1 MVAILGCSASVKE
14 TLAAAELK
22 VPDVKFRVIGEYS
35 AVTMLSPTGNVK
47 DPVPENNLISLPE
60 LVATIIFVSDGVP
73 DIVAVWPRVR
83 LLEPSVKIPSVS
95 VKVPVTV
102 MSLSSVIPLD
112 LLISRFVIDEI
123 VDEGPGKLEF
133 PFKIK
138 LPLFCMVPP
147 PTKFPFMVKV
157 LFASIIRVAPA
168 DTVKS
173 FNS

>member
-14 TLAAAELK
+14 TLADAELK

-112 LLISRFVIDEI
+112 LLISRLTIEEI
-123 VDEGPGKLEF
+123 VDEEPGNVEF
-133 PFKIK
+133 PFRMR
-138 LPLFCMVPP
+138 LPLFCMAPP
-147 PTKFPFMVKV
+147 PVKVPFMVNV
-157 LFASIIRVAPA
+157 VFASMIRVAPLE
-168 DTVKS
+168 TVKL